1 MCENPKSYLEE
12 PKFLDESES
21 NPKMTSSANGGY
33 HWQLLVQSLPESSNW
48 PSVTDQNWKN
58 YLNWWEHKLIDLVWI
73 ILDRLQWIS

>member
-48 PSVTDQNWKN
+48 PSVTDQN
-58 YLNWWEHKLIDLVWI
+58 
-73 ILDRLQWIS
+73 